1 MASSRVGRR
10 MSERIG
16 PRLPLVEG
24 EEVESIFMI
33 IGIRKLRV
41 LPVPVE
47 AVARMSAPSS
57 AGGIAPACT
66 GVGITKFAAAR
77 RCLSGAGRLKW
88 LSGTALESAWV
99 MCREGASGAGFKIDS
114 SVRVDKVFLKVFRSF
129 NEGMQRR
136 GAWALAQVSVMDS
149 KISIAL
155 ENRSVAAARR

>member
-1 MASSRVGRR
+1 SRVGSRI
-10 MSERIG
+10 SERIG

-66 GVGITKFAAAR
+66 GVGTMKSAAAR
-77 RCLSGAGRLKW
+77 RCLSESEMSKSLKW
-88 LSGTALESAWV
+88 TALESFCV
-99 MCREGASGAGFKIDS
+99 MWREGTSGAGFKIDS
-114 SVRVDKVFLKVFRSF
+114 SVRVDK
-129 NEGMQRR
+129 
-136 GAWALAQVSVMDS
+136 
-149 KISIAL
+149 I
-155 ENRSVAAARR
+155 

>member
-10 MSERIG
+10 MSERIE

-57 AGGIAPACT
+57 AGGIAPAWT

-77 RCLSGAGRLKW
+77 RCLSESEILKSLKW
-88 LSGTALESAWV
+88 TALESACV
-99 MCREGASGAGFKIDS
+99 MCRDGASGAGFKIDS
-114 SVRVDKVFLKVFRSF
+114 SVRVDKIFLR
-129 NEGMQRR
+129 
-136 GAWALAQVSVMDS
+136 
-149 KISIAL
+149 
-155 ENRSVAAARR
+155 